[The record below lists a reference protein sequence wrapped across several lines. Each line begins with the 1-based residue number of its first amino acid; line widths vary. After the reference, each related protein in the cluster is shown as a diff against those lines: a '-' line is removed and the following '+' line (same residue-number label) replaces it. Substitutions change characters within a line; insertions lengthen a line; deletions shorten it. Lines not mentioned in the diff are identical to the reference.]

1 MANENLFAQ
10 LLANVGGNLAGR
22 GIGSLSNYLSQGL
35 GQGVGQGVGQLSNY
49 MNRGV
54 NPLPSQT
61 TTVNFQQPKQALNP
75 VPQQQG
81 FGWLQ
86 PGGGQGQQQQ
96 PDYGGMADYLKAM
109 NQVRQPTFGE
119 GMQSAMGQIGS
130 VLQGNANRETANRT
144 AAMNY
149 DARMAE
155 LGAKE
160 RLGMSAIGASLGQ
173 IPERYQTGQQRVPGV
188 PMVAPGGR
196 TIQGYTYE
204 PTYGLRFAPANA
216 GGTGGANSGTSS
228 ALSAQDQA
236 GQNIYESILG
246 SAGPGAFNRVGSSAY
261 EFGSPGGT
269 FGGATVPTGESIGGA
284 ETGVAA
290 TPGTVW
296 GPQYAEEAAKRI
308 AQVGNAAAPY
318 AGGPGATGLAAQFQD
333 YLRGAGAGLYGN
345 LARAGEKGEATQ
357 TLESQVARTQLQNA
371 LQKLMAQIYGSQLG
385 TSTNDQSIALRMLQA
400 VSGGRGY

>member
-75 VPQQQG
+75 TPQQQG
-81 FGWLQ
+81 FAWLH
-86 PGGGQGQQQQ
+86 PGGGQQQQ
-96 PDYGGMADYLKAM
+96 PSGGIADYLRGIQLAQPQTFAQGMQGAM
-109 NQVRQPTFGE
+109 NQ
-119 GMQSAMGQIGS
+119 MGS
-130 VLQGNANRETANRT
+130 LLQGNANRETANRT
-144 AAMNY
+144 AAMDY

-269 FGGATVPTGESIGGA
+269 FGGATVPTAESIGGA

-385 TSTNDQSIALRMLQA
+385 TSTDDQSIALRMQQLLA
-400 VSGGRGY
+400 